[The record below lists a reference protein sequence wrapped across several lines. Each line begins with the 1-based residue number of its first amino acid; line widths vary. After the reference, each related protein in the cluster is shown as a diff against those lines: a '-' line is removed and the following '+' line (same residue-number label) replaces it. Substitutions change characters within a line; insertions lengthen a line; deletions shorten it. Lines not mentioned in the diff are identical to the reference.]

1 MVITEYVNIFNIIR
15 KPFLYEFVKY
25 FKNIENKYDSQSQ
38 ETKLNI
44 DDYFSQIE
52 DISQEIIIIMV
63 FNIESNEEEIKKV
76 ETIIKESLKINE
88 MDKEIFKL

>member
-1 MVITEYVNIFNIIR
+1 
-15 KPFLYEFVKY
+15 VKY